1 MDIARDPAAREQLL
15 KLGYRPPNVVVRGSV
30 SMVGKNLD
38 AVADLVGVPR
48 PSHVPLPAKELFKMW
63 IKNLRAAQRYVRQ
76 VPNDQINSDATPV
89 RRRPIRIV
97 EYHIFSI
104 GAAFL
109 ECAAHGAKDLQERA
123 DVLPPD
129 GKFLTGDEIA
139 RYADEVIAR
148 IDAWWNGLADK
159 SCQEE
164 IEIVYPSITLRC
176 SLHQVLERC
185 VWHSTQHTRQIADV
199 LEQRWGIAPDGRLTE
214 ADLAGLPLP
223 KRVWE

>member
-1 MDIARDPAAREQLL
+1 MARDPTGREQLL
-15 KLGYRPPNVVVRGSV
+15 KLGFRLANLVVRGKECV
-30 SMVGKNLD
+30 VGKNLD

-48 PSHVPLPAKELFKMW
+48 PSHVPLPADQLYKKW

-104 GAAFL
+104 ASAFA
-109 ECAAHGAKDLQERA
+109 ECARNGARNLQELS

-129 GKFLTGDEIA
+129 GKFMTGDEMA

-148 IDAWWNGLADK
+148 AEEWWNGLADK

-164 IEIVYPSITLRC
+164 IEIDYPGITMRYS
-176 SLHQVLERC
+176 SLNKLFDRC
-185 VWHSTQHTRQIADV
+185 VWHSTQHIRQIADV
-199 LEQRWGIAPDGRLTE
+199 LEKRFDIEPDGRLTE
-214 ADLAGLPLP
+214 EDLAGLPLP
-223 KRVWE
+223 KRIWE